1 MTPFLIWV
9 GSAVDAVSYESAI
22 ELKEKINHIDNGV
35 FVVYESPDVWSKH
48 SNKENRAS
56 ICKFNF
62 VYNCWGSM
70 DCSANN
76 RLGKDGR

>member
-1 MTPFLIWV
+1 ML
-9 GSAVDAVSYESAI
+9 GSSEYSDSYKSAK

-35 FVVYESPDVWSKH
+35 FVVYESPDVWSKY
-48 SNKENRAS
+48 SNKENRVS